1 MNVEAKALRRRT
13 NFCARAIK
21 KPGMAPCRVWRFGVR
36 GSPERH
42 ALKSGRWFVRKSD
55 IAQSGRR
62 SKGLPDNIQPS
73 GSVSQICDGRENR
86 ENQSMS
92 QRCNFAFTDS
102 RLMLWAQSFGN
113 SIDNQ

>member
-13 NFCARAIK
+13 NFCARPIK

-42 ALKSGRWFVRKSD
+42 APGSLGGGLFANQISLS
-55 IAQSGRR
+55 RR

-86 ENQSMS
+86 ENQSVL

-102 RLMLWAQSFGN
+102 RLMLWLQSFGN
-113 SIDNQ
+113 SIENQ